1 MNQTIMGVAGTQFR
15 VSRQFK
21 TPVAVY
27 SLYLPHDLHAL
38 TLTYHILSLEFT
50 PKLHVLFV
58 GIDETFLLLLKS
70 FYWKKSSIYYK
81 YLL

>member
-27 SLYLPHDLHAL
+27 SLYLMTYMHLHL
-38 TLTYHILSLEFT
+38 HITSLEFT